1 MAVRGTQFSGS
12 RLTLIVVLT
21 ILSALATGAVLYSRA
36 AERIVAAER
45 DKLSA
50 LMEVRRSE
58 LEEYLDSIREEIR
71 FWAKNRIMRAAVVE
85 FSAAWVKLGGN
96 QEATLQRLYIEDNL
110 HPVGEKDN
118 LEFARDGSDYSDVHA
133 RYHYWLRSFLLH
145 RGVYDVFLFDPEGNL
160 VYTSFKELD
169 YATNLVSGKWK
180 DTDLGRGFRAARDN
194 PFPSFVKYF
203 DFAPYQPSHGA
214 PASFISAPVLD
225 DAGGFLGVLAFQF
238 PADRINHI
246 MQFTAGMGETG
257 ETYVVGQ
264 DLLMRS
270 DSRFSEQPTTL
281 KTKVDTVTA
290 RLALDGETGFELT
303 PDYRGIP
310 VFSAYGP
317 LEFEDVSW
325 AVMAEMDESEVMAPA
340 LELRQLMLA
349 AGLGIGAVVGL
360 LGGVLVITMSRP
372 GSREEG

>member
-1 MAVRGTQFSGS
+1 MSVRGIKLSGR
-12 RLTLIVVLT
+12 RLVLMVVLT
-21 ILSALATGAVLYSRA
+21 SVSSLATGAVLYARA
-36 AERIVAAER
+36 TEHIVAAEQ

-58 LEEYLDSIREEIR
+58 LAQYLGSIREEIR
-71 FWAKNRIMRAAVVE
+71 FWAKNRIMRSALVE
-85 FSAAWVKLGGN
+85 FSAAWEKLGGN
-96 QEATLQRLYIEDNL
+96 PEATLQKLYIADNP
-110 HPVGEKDN
+110 HPLGERDN
-118 LEFARDGSDYSDVHA
+118 LEFARDGSEYSEVHE

-180 DTDLGRGFRAARDN
+180 DTDLGRAFRSARDN
-194 PFPSFVKYF
+194 PFPSFVAFF
-203 DFAPYQPSHGA
+203 DFASYEPSHGA
-214 PASFISAPVLD
+214 PASFISAPVLE

-238 PADRINHI
+238 SAKRINRI

-257 ETYVVGQ
+257 ETYVVGE

-270 DSRFSEQPTTL
+270 DSRFSKQPTTL
-281 KTKVDTVTA
+281 KTRVDTVTA
-290 RLALDGETGFELT
+290 RLALKGETGFDVM

-317 LEFEDVSW
+317 LQFENVSW
-325 AVMAEMDESEVMAPA
+325 AVMAEMDEREVMAPA
-340 LELRQLMLA
+340 LELRQLVLGV
-349 AGLGIGAVVGL
+349 GLGIGAVIGL
-360 LGGVLVITMSRP
+360 LGAVLASA
-372 GSREEG
+372 GWW